1 MNRLQSLIIL
11 TIFFVVSCN
20 TSENELENIEK
31 QTEVET
37 TFTNEEKVNLAL
49 TFINS
54 YVENSNKMNEGLA
67 LLDWVNSQTIVS
79 SSFKTEVKKIIDEA
93 MKEDPEMGLDADPIF
108 DAQDYPSE
116 GFELDTFDDK
126 TNTVLVKGKDASDF
140 KLLILLIDKNGAI
153 LINGCGIVNVP
164 VEQRVKR

>member
-1 MNRLQSLIIL
+1 MNRLLSPIL
-11 TIFFVVSCN
+11 LTLFFVVSCN
-20 TSENELENIEK
+20 TSENELENIEQ

-140 KLLILLIDKNGAI
+140 KLLIQLIDENGAI

-164 VEQRVKR
+164 VGQRVKR